1 MVNSVSHVWGR
12 QMFKTSDNSMN
23 NPLVALLCFGE
34 GWHNNHHAFENS
46 VRHGLKWWQIDFSW
60 MFIVMLEKL
69 GLATNLKYPNEKR
82 MKALAWD
89 PAMF

>member
-1 MVNSVSHVWGR
+1 
-12 QMFKTSDNSMN
+12 
-23 NPLVALLCFGE
+23 
-34 GWHNNHHAFENS
+34 
-46 VRHGLKWWQIDFSW
+46 